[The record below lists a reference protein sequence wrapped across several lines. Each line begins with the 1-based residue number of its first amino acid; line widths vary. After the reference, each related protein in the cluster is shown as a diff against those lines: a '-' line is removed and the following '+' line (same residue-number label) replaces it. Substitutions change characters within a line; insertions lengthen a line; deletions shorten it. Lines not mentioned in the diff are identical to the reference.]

1 MAASGKAAMGFI
13 FITMV
18 IDVTG
23 MGLIYPVLP
32 SLLEEVSHGELSDAA
47 RINGWLTLA
56 YAVPQFVFAP
66 MIGNLSDRFGRRPVL
81 LASMAGFAIDYVFL
95 SWAPTLLWL
104 FVGRIIAGLTGAS
117 FSTATA
123 YIADISTAE
132 TRAKNFGMIGAAFGL
147 GFIIGPAL
155 GGLLGEFGTRVPFIA
170 AAVLTGLNFLFGYF
184 VLPESLPAER
194 RRSFDWKRANPVGA
208 FMLLKRYPAIW
219 GLASALVLVYIAG
232 YSVQSTWNFFT
243 IEKFNWTK
251 GMIGVSLAIVGLLV
265 GAVQGGLVRVIN
277 PKIGNE
283 RSIYLGLL
291 LYSIG
296 LFLFSFASEGWMM
309 FVFLI
314 PYCLGGIAGPSLQA
328 IISGHVSPK
337 EQGELQGT
345 MTSLMSVTMIIGPLL
360 MSYVFSH
367 FTRKDGSAMYFPG
380 AAFFLGAIL
389 MLMSAALA
397 YRVLKVEKR
406 QHPEMISVIEGK
418 TADDQLP
425 SH

>member
-32 SLLEEVSHGELSDAA
+32 SLLEEVSHGGLSDAA

-66 MIGNLSDRFGRRPVL
+66 LIGNLSDRFGRRPVL

-104 FVGRIIAGLTGAS
+104 FVGRMIAGLTGAS

-194 RRSFDWKRANPVGA
+194 RRSFDWRRANPVGA

-243 IEKFNWTK
+243 IEKFSWTK
-251 GMIGVSLAIVGLLV
+251 GMIGISLAIVGLLV

-283 RSIYLGLL
+283 RSIYLGLF

-389 MLMSAALA
+389 MLISAALA
-397 YRVLKVEKR
+397 YRVLKVEKKE
-406 QHPEMISVIEGK
+406 HPEMISVIEGK

>member
-32 SLLEEVSHGELSDAA
+32 SLLEDVSHGGLSDAA

-56 YAVPQFVFAP
+56 YAVPQFLFAP
-66 MIGNLSDRFGRRPVL
+66 IIGNLSDRYGRRPVL
-81 LASMAGFAIDYVFL
+81 LASLLGFAVDYVFL
-95 SWAPTLLWL
+95 SWAPTLFFL
-104 FVGRIIAGLTGAS
+104 FVGRTIAGITGAS

-147 GFIIGPAL
+147 GFIIGPAI

-170 AAVLTGLNFLFGYF
+170 AAILTGINCLLGYF
-184 VLPESLPAER
+184 VLPESLPVER
-194 RRSFDWKRANPVGA
+194 RRKFEWKRANPVGA
-208 FMLLKRYPAIW
+208 FMVLKRYPAVW
-219 GLASALVLVYIAG
+219 GLTSSFVLIYIAG

-243 IEKFNWTK
+243 IEKFGWSK
-251 GMIGVSLAIVGLLV
+251 GLIGVSLAVVGLLV
-265 GAVQGGLVRVIN
+265 GAVQGGLVRIVN

-283 RSIYLGLL
+283 KSIYLGLL

-296 LFLFSFASEGWMM
+296 LFLFAFATKGWMM
-309 FVFLI
+309 FAFLV

-345 MTSLMSVTMIIGPLL
+345 MTSLMSVTMIVGPLL
-360 MSYVFSH
+360 MSYVFSF
-367 FTRKDGSAMYFPG
+367 FTQKDGSSFYFPG
-380 AAFFLGAIL
+380 AAFFLGGIL
-389 MLMSAALA
+389 MLISAVLA
-397 YRVLKVEKR
+397 YFVLRDEKKH
-406 QHPEMISVIEGK
+406 HPELLNVIEGK
-418 TADDQLP
+418 PAEQAP
-425 SH
+425 PAH

>member
-13 FITMV
+13 FIAMV

-32 SLLEEVSHGELSDAA
+32 SLLEEVSHGGLSDAA

-66 MIGNLSDRFGRRPVL
+66 LIGNLSDRFGRRPVL
-81 LASMAGFAIDYVFL
+81 LASMFGFAIDYVFL

-104 FVGRIIAGLTGAS
+104 FVGRVIAGLTGAS

-123 YIADISTAE
+123 YIADISTVE

-155 GGLLGEFGTRVPFIA
+155 GGLLGEFGTRVPFMVA
-170 AAVLTGLNFLFGYF
+170 AGLTALNWLFGYF
-184 VLPESLPAER
+184 VLPESLPVER
-194 RRSFDWKRANPVGA
+194 RRSFDWRRANPVGA

-283 RSIYLGLL
+283 KSIYLGLF

-345 MTSLMSVTMIIGPLL
+345 MTSLMSVTMIVGPLL

-367 FTRKDGSAMYFPG
+367 FTKKDGSAMYFPG

-389 MLMSAALA
+389 MLISAALA
-397 YRVLKVEKR
+397 YRVLKVEKKH
-406 QHPEMISVIEGK
+406 HPEMIGVIEGK
-418 TADDQLP
+418 PEGEQTPAQ
-425 SH
+425 